1 MIRLKH
7 NSVGVALCP
16 RCGEPLTNMVLTTSP
31 GQAVYECWKCRETI
45 AVEDVYREVG
55 RTVSD
60 FDKNIV
66 HAICEIDDRL
76 SRLEDRSSENKSSES
91 CARMES
97 DTPTITF
104 NFKNNIPTTLEET
117 VPFMLSSDH
126 KDRLFAEY
134 CQTVIRVIKLKD
146 ILKKY
151 SEKKLDFVPECPIQ
165 LLQRQADNMDSYI
178 SCLEYRMCEE
188 GIGTRMENFL
198 NKLGKEAN
206 K

>member
-1 MIRLKH
+1 MIRLKY
-7 NSVGVALCP
+7 NSDGIALCP
-16 RCGEPLTNMVLTTSP
+16 RCGEPLTAMVLTTYPSKT
-31 GQAVYECWKCRETI
+31 VYKCYNCDKTI
-45 AVEDVYREVG
+45 AEDNIYREVE

-66 HAICEIDDRL
+66 RAICEIDDRL
-76 SRLEDRSSENKSSES
+76 NSLEDRPSEDKFDPENS
-91 CARMES
+91 
-97 DTPTITF
+97 
-104 NFKNNIPTTLEET
+104 IPTTLEET

-151 SEKKLDFVPECPIQ
+151 SEAKLDFVPTCPIQ

-188 GIGTRMENFL
+188 GMERRMEKFL
-198 NKLGKEAN
+198 QTNYTRRQIN
-206 K
+206 N